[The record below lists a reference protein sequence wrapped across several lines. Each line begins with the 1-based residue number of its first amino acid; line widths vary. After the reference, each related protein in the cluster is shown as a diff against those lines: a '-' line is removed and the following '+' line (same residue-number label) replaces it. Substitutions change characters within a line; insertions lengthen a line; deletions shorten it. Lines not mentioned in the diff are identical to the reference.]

1 MPSARWKSQLESSQS
16 GYLQLILN
24 GLLGVQILSVL
35 RDLTVIGFNLPV
47 QLVAINV
54 VITAVMLALVV
65 WLWLIGFSAQHTNK
79 VVLFVLTCTGIKAI
93 AAIAAQADPLPF
105 YMAVLMFSL
114 SLCFLSQQY
123 MLFTA
128 GIITA
133 IWVNVALYTL
143 NLVEVVETFVSMI
156 VGLTL
161 GIFVQRRRIASL
173 VEVFELQGRVES
185 LESILPMCAS
195 CKKTRNSQGDWKS
208 IETYIEEH
216 QSGLHVSHGLCP
228 DCLKE
233 QIADF

>member
-1 MPSARWKSQLESSQS
+1 
-16 GYLQLILN
+16 LILN
-24 GLLGVQILSVL
+24 GLLGVQILSAL
-35 RDLTVIGFNLPV
+35 RDLIVIGFNLPV
-47 QLVAINV
+47 QLVVINV
-54 VITAVMLALVV
+54 LITAVMLALVI
-65 WLWLIGFSAQHTNK
+65 WLWLKGFSARHTNK

-93 AAIAAQADPLPF
+93 TTQADPLPF

-123 MLFTA
+123 MLSTA
-128 GIITA
+128 VIITA
-133 IWVNVALYTL
+133 IWVIVALDTL
-143 NLVEVVETFVSMI
+143 TRVEVVETFVAMM

-161 GIFVQRRRIASL
+161 GIVVQRRRITSL
-173 VEVFELQGRVES
+173 VEVFELRGRVES

-195 CKKTRNSQGDWKS
+195 CKKTRNSQGEWKS

-233 QIADF
+233 QIADFQSTRGVESN